1 METIIRTANTDE
13 QIALCWK
20 AMHLLRP
27 MLKEENFVAMVR
39 LLQSEGYILN
49 YIEDNGMAVA
59 VAGYRF
65 RHMLLCGKMLYIDD
79 LSTLE
84 ESRGKGYASLL
95 LRHIDATALSQNCK
109 TVQLDSGAERT
120 VAHKLYF
127 KEGFTIG
134 AFHFAKPV
142 KP

>member
-1 METIIRTANTDE
+1 METNIKTAVTDD
-13 QIALCWK
+13 QIALCWT

-27 MLKEENFVAMVR
+27 MLKEENFIAMIR
-39 LLQSEGYILN
+39 LLQSEGYVLK
-49 YIEDNGMAVA
+49 YIENNGIAVA

-65 RHMLLCGKMLYIDD
+65 RHMLFCGKMLYIDD
-79 LSTLE
+79 LSTLQ

-95 LRHIDATALSQNCK
+95 LQHIDAIALAQNCK
-109 TVQLDSGAERT
+109 TVQLDSGAERI

-127 KEGFTIG
+127 KEGYTIG

-142 KP
+142 NL